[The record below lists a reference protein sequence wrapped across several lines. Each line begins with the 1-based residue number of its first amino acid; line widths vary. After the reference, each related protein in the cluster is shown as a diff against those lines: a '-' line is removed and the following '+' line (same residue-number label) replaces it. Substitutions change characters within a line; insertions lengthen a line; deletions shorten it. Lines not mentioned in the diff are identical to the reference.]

1 MTLLRR
7 RVPLSLAL
15 AGAAL
20 IALLLI
26 IPWVVH
32 AQGEPTAPANLT
44 APRPDGHSLY
54 TGAAGAAAN

>member
-7 RVPLSLAL
+7 CVPLSLAL

-20 IALLLI
+20 IAAVLV

-32 AQGEPTAPANLT
+32 AQSAATAPSNPSA
-44 APRPDGHSLY
+44 
-54 TGAAGAAAN
+54 